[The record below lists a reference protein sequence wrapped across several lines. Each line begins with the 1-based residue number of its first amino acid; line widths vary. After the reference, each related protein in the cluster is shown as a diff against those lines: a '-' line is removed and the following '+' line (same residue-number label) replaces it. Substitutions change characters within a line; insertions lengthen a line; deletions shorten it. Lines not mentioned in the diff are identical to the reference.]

1 MKLIV
6 GLGNPG
12 KEYVNTRHN
21 IGFSYL
27 DYVAKDRNLS
37 FEIIKFNAFYL
48 DFYINNEKVIFI
60 KPLSYM
66 NLSGEVVKKYVD
78 YYNISLNDVLVIHD
92 DLDMCLGRTKVV
104 FNSSCG
110 GHNGIRDIE
119 RKLGSKKYNRLK
131 IGIAKDNNVDIK
143 DYVLG
148 KFNNLELL
156 KINETFIFLKDFIE
170 DFCNYDLNYIMNKYN
185 RK

>member
-148 KFNNLELL
+148 KFTDLEKDILL
-156 KINETFIFLKDFIE
+156 SVDKKLVNVIY
-170 DFCNYDLNYIMNKYN
+170 DFCTMSLDRLMNKYN
-185 RK
+185 HK